1 MQVPLK
7 FEFLLSLYLYVCY
20 GDEYEYKPNYIC
32 DDAGIPYSHAPGNI
46 GDIEV
51 FNRDFYWLIEATLI
65 KSKNQ
70 QLNAET
76 INLFRHIDNSR
87 PCTKYMCLVAPFIHD
102 DTSLMIKVA
111 TVVTMLEQ
119 HNLLFAKPY
128 STEDYITHME
138 RRTIIS
144 DMQSTTMAF
153 VEHLGDMLQGMSA
166 TYNLL
171 Q

>member
-20 GDEYEYKPNYIC
+20 GNDYEYKPNYIC

-51 FNRDFYWLIEATLI
+51 FNSGFYWLIEATLI
-65 KSKNQ
+65 KNKNQ
-70 QLNAET
+70 QINAET

-87 PCTKYMCLVAPFIHD
+87 PCTKYMSLVAPYIHD
-102 DTSLMIKVA
+102 DTRLMIKVA
-111 TVVTMLEQ
+111 TVVTMLEK

-128 STEDYITHME
+128 STEDYIFQMGH
-138 RRTIIS
+138 RTIIN
-144 DMQSTTMAF
+144 DMQATTMTF
-153 VEHLGDMLQGMSA
+153 IEDLGNLLHGMSD
-166 TYNLL
+166 NFKLI